1 MKLNNEQINRLQ
13 RAFDL
18 TRQAQNEI
26 SSANLGSGT
35 HGTPGSGDI
44 TSGLATVVTSIKNV
58 LEQNGQKPAEI
69 STGAGR

>member
-1 MKLNNEQINRLQ
+1 MKLNNDQINRLQ

-26 SSANLGSGT
+26 SSANLGLATSGT
-35 HGTPGSGDI
+35 TSASDI
-44 TSGLATVVTSIKNV
+44 TGGLSTVIASIKNI

-69 STGAGR
+69 STSAGR

>member
-1 MKLNNEQINRLQ
+1 MKLNNDQINRLQ
-13 RAFDL
+13 RALDL

-26 SSANLGSGT
+26 SSANLGSAT
-35 HGTPGSGDI
+35 VETSGSSEI
-44 TSGLATVVTSIKNV
+44 TSGLSTIVASIKNV